1 MKQTPLACMKEIAM
15 SMAIFVYSASAA
27 SADNKYMEQ
36 GIKEYNAGDYM
47 SAVGHLG
54 EAESQDFNDAKLHYY
69 LANAFVRIKQ
79 LDAAIREYRIGFAL
93 EPDGPVGA
101 MCKQALD
108 LCQPA
113 LATTGKDNKT
123 ATHAPAPVLDPVL
136 KQALDHLQ
144 SQREDLKSNQST
156 TANSQAATMGKFTD
170 AQSEAL
176 RKNTQDVIDSL
187 RGTRR
192 SSGAVQQAQQEM
204 TARQDLINRAY
215 QSQKTN
221 SASATK
227 QRASAIEESEANLEK
242 LLNETPK
249 AGTVRLAPA
258 GTNLYI
264 RNYVAPDTDLKPPAG
279 QAPYPVQEHAKAV
292 QGAW

>member
-1 MKQTPLACMKEIAM
+1 MKQKLLTHTRGVAIIL
-15 SMAIFVYSASAA
+15 AIFSCSTPAVRAE
-27 SADNKYMEQ
+27 NKYLEQ
-36 GIKEYNAGDYM
+36 GIKEYNAGDFM

-79 LDAAIREYRIGFAL
+79 LDAAIREYRIGYAL

-108 LCQPA
+108 RCQPDLA
-113 LATTGKDNKT
+113 LQGKDGKDANKSSM
-123 ATHAPAPVLDPVL
+123 PPLDPVL

-144 SQREDLKSNQST
+144 SQREDLKSNQAS
-156 TANSQAATMGKFTD
+156 AAHAQASSMSKFTD

-176 RKNTQDVIDSL
+176 RRNTQDVIDSL
-187 RGTRR
+187 RGYRR
-192 SSGAVQQAQQEM
+192 SGGAVQQAQQDM
-204 TARQDLINRAY
+204 SARQELINKAY
-215 QSQKTN
+215 QSQKAN
-221 SASATK
+221 AASATR
-227 QRASAIEESEANLEK
+227 QRASAIEESESNLEK
-242 LLNETPK
+242 LLNEQPK
-249 AGTVRLAPA
+249 AGSVRLAPA

-264 RNYVAPDTDLKPPAG
+264 RNYVPPDTDLKPSGSP
-279 QAPYPVQEHAKAV
+279 PFPVQEHAKAL